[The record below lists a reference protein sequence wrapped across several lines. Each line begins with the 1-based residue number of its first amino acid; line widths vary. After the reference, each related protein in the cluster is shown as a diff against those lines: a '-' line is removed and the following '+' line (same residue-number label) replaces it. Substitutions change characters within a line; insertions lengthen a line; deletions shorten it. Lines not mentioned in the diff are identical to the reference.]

1 MSYNTSNGLGGKV
14 LEKLKNDLR
23 FCGNEERKQKVMR
36 YFKTGKGQYGEGD
49 IFLGITN
56 PDLRKCL
63 KPYQNDLSLE
73 DIESL
78 LKSPEHEF
86 RLAALLLMVYR
97 FRRNTE
103 EREKIA
109 NLYINNTD
117 YVNNWDLV
125 DSSAH
130 TLLGPWL
137 EDKDRSLLYEFAK
150 SDHLWKQR
158 ISIMTTFDYIKKNR
172 DFKDTLAIAEI
183 LLNHTHDLIHKA
195 VGWML
200 REIGNVSLQTEEE
213 FLKKHYKNMPRT
225 MLRYA
230 IEKFPKDKYQDYLKG
245 RI

>member
-1 MSYNTSNGLGGKV
+1 MRYNTIKLWRGKV
-14 LEKLKNDLR
+14 LEKLKDNLR
-23 FCGNEERKQKVMR
+23 SCGNEERKEKVMR

-63 KPYQNDLSLE
+63 KSFQKDITLE
-73 DIESL
+73 DLEIL
-78 LKSPEHEF
+78 LQSPEHEF
-86 RLAALLLMVYR
+86 RLAALLIMVYR
-97 FRRNTE
+97 YRRNPN
-103 EREKIA
+103 EREEIA
-109 NLYINNTD
+109 TLYIRSTD

-130 TLLGPWL
+130 TILGPWL

-150 SDHLWKQR
+150 SDHLWQQR
-158 ISIMTTFDYIKKNR
+158 ISIMATFDYIKKNR

-183 LLNHTHDLIHKA
+183 LLNHPHDLIHKA

-213 FLKKHYKNMPRT
+213 FLKKHYKTMPRT

-245 RI
+245 RV